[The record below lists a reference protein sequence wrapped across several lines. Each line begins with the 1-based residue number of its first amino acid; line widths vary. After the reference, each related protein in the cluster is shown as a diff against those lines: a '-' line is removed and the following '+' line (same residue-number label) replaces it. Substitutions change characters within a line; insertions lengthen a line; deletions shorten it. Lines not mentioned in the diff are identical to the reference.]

1 MFGVIGV
8 FGVGIEVFRVTGLG
22 LRPLVWGLGSLGVFR
37 VGTEVLGVIGVFG
50 VRIEVFG
57 VIGVI
62 GGLWGWIE
70 VFGVGLRSLGSL
82 GLD

>member
-37 VGTEVLGVIGVFG
+37 VGTEVLGVIGVLG

-62 GGLWGWIE
+62 GGLWGWY
-70 VFGVGLRSLGSL
+70 
-82 GLD
+82 